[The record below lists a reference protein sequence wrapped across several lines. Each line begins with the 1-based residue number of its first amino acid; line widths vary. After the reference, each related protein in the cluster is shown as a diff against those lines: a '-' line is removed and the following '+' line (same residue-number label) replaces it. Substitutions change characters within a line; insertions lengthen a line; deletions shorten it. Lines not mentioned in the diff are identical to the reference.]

1 MAENTS
7 SPGQEGKSHFL
18 EWLKSC
24 SLEKSYQAFTT
35 MGISEIGHLKD
46 IQEEDALALRLSHI
60 EFRRLTRMYG
70 EYKQQQARKSSL
82 QEKVSPRAFRPS
94 SSSTIVALP
103 KGMKGFFQTRDGLG
117 NVLVSTNS
125 LKRQFK
131 NLYYEKPLNPAEMFS
146 NSFVLTMAAERLKY
160 SNTMRECELWCR
172 KERAK
177 RNDLLI
183 AFAKSPVIDQWTPYY
198 KKQSV
203 YGLLQINELKYPQI
217 VALKSSSSAPRHSH
231 YEHLCKFVEGCEDAL
246 GMAKAKMMKCK
257 QEMDATLKDG
267 STGKQIRE
275 G

>member
-1 MAENTS
+1 MVENTS
-7 SPGQEGKSHFL
+7 SPGKEGKSYFL

-24 SLEKSYQAFTT
+24 SLEKYYQAFTT
-35 MGISEIGHLKD
+35 MGISEIGHLED

-82 QEKVSPRAFRPS
+82 QEKVSPTAFRPS
-94 SSSTIVALP
+94 SSSTVVALP
-103 KGMKGFFQTRDGLG
+103 KGMKGFFQTRDGLE
-117 NVLVSTNS
+117 T
-125 LKRQFK
+125 
-131 NLYYEKPLNPAEMFS
+131 
-146 NSFVLTMAAERLKY
+146 Y
-160 SNTMRECELWCR
+160 SECELWCR

>member
-1 MAENTS
+1 MVENTS
-7 SPGQEGKSHFL
+7 SPGKEGKSYFL

-24 SLEKSYQAFTT
+24 SLEKYYQAFTT
-35 MGISEIGHLKD
+35 MGISEIGHLED

-82 QEKVSPRAFRPS
+82 QEKVSPTAFRPS
-94 SSSTIVALP
+94 SSSTVVALP

-131 NLYYEKPLNPAEMFS
+131 NL
-146 NSFVLTMAAERLKY
+146 
-160 SNTMRECELWCR
+160 ECELWCR